1 MAMEQG
7 GAEKALGKKL
17 QEIRQAAGLTQQE
30 LCAKT
35 GLSYS
40 TLAKIERGAIKS
52 PSIFTVRSIAE
63 ACGASLDAILGST
76 TPAPVTPNE
85 QTSKTGVK
93 FVYFDVNGVLVRFFQ
108 RAFVAIAKD
117 TGVSNDLIEST
128 FWHYN
133 DAVCRGEISL
143 EQFNELL
150 ARRLSLQSV
159 DWQKYYLEAVDPI
172 PEMHECVRQTIQRYQ
187 VGLMTNIM
195 PGIIDQLLQR
205 GLLPD
210 VPYTAVID
218 SSEIGAIKPEAGI
231 YEAAQG
237 LAGVEANEILLID
250 DSRANLMAAER
261 MGWHVMWFDDYRP
274 EEGAERVRLALE

>member
-40 TLAKIERGAIKS
+40 TLAKIERGAIRS

-63 ACGASLDAILGST
+63 ACGASLDAILGSAT
-76 TPAPVTPNE
+76 ISPAPTVRS
-85 QTSKTGVK
+85 SKTGVR

-143 EQFNELL
+143 EQFNESL
-150 ARRLSLQSV
+150 AQRLSLPSV
-159 DWQKYYLEAVDPI
+159 DWQKYYLDAVDPI
-172 PEMHECVRQTIQRYQ
+172 QEMHECVRQTIQRYQ

-218 SSEIGAIKPEAGI
+218 SSEIGAIKPEAAI

-237 LAGVEANEILLID
+237 LAGVEGNEILLID

-274 EEGAERVRLALE
+274 DEGAERVRLALE